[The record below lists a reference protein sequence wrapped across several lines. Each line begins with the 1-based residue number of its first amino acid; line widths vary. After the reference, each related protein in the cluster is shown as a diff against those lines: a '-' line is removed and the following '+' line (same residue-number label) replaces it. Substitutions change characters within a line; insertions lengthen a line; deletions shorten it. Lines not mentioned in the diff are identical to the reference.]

1 MDKTDPWVVLVVTP
15 LNERAQKL
23 KNRSEIIFMDSTS
36 SCDVSMAS
44 VTVLL
49 TATKG
54 GAVPIGVLIHKQQT
68 AMAYEKGFKMLM
80 DNFPL
85 CFNGLSVINYL
96 LCIPNNIIHFINIY
110 SNMYLFNY
118 TK

>member
-15 LNERAQKL
+15 LNERAQL
-23 KNRSEIIFMDSTS
+23 KNSSEIIFMDSTS
-36 SCDVSMAS
+36 ICDVSMAS

-54 GAVPIGVLIHKQQT
+54 GAVPIGVLVHKQQT

-80 DNFPL
+80 DNFPWI
-85 CFNGLSVINYL
+85 NGN
-96 LCIPNNIIHFINIY
+96 
-110 SNMYLFNY
+110 
-118 TK
+118 

>member
-23 KNRSEIIFMDSTS
+23 KNSSEIIFMDSTS

-49 TATKG
+49 TDTKR
-54 GAVPIGVLIHKQQT
+54 GAMPIVVLIHKQHA

-85 CFNGLSVINYL
+85 CLNGLTVINYL

-110 SNMYLFNY
+110 SNIPIH